1 MSFFFVVQRKGRKIA
16 VWSISEMKDRQL
28 GEENFREKKKST
40 KQCMSTKQMVAIYG
54 VRRTKNKP
62 FIVFVTFTT
71 IVDPSHGKSFELP
84 VSCSYQ
90 QHLEMIK
97 LTHEK
102 YQCTQSSS
110 SSSST
115 SFPVYIVQCHWKS
128 SSKYENF
135 ICNDF

>member
-1 MSFFFVVQRKGRKIA
+1 MSFFLVVQRKGRKIA

-71 IVDPSHGKSFELP
+71 IVDPSHGKFLR
-84 VSCSYQ
+84 
-90 QHLEMIK
+90 
-97 LTHEK
+97 T
-102 YQCTQSSS
+102 SSLMFL
-110 SSSST
+110 ST
-115 SFPVYIVQCHWKS
+115 AS
-128 SSKYENF
+128 
-135 ICNDF
+135 